1 MVPSDHDFCFAVAV
15 DDFLVLRIRYNI
27 VVVVARDDISEAL
40 FLLQGFELHTVSRAA
55 GKGSQR

>member
-15 DDFLVLRIRYNI
+15 DDFLVLGIRHSI

-40 FLLQGFELHTVSRAA
+40 FLLQGFELHTVSYTTEEE
-55 GKGSQR
+55 SQR